1 MVYLHQEILHN
12 HQKEG
17 NIPSHTIM
25 RGKMR
30 TKGQNEN
37 YNSNFIKDM
46 TGTYTLTIF
55 IEVQLIQNVVLVSS
69 VWQ

>member
-1 MVYLHQEILHN
+1 
-12 HQKEG
+12 
-17 NIPSHTIM
+17 
-25 RGKMR
+25 MR